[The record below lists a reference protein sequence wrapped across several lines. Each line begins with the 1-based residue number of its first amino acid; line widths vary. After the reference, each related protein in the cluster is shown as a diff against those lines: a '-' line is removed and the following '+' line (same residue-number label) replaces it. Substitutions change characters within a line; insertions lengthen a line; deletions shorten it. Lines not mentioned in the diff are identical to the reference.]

1 MRELEDGMI
10 GKTVEWVSKEFDK
23 SIKLVD
29 IATEINPMF
38 MLHYNKYLRQC
49 DMAKFVQERHKY
61 YTEAV
66 QCFNI
71 VWEEQPEE
79 KVMEEMDKCVNIFE
93 DNRAVVYGEFQ
104 QRLEELIKKGV
115 DMNM

>member
-38 MLHYNKYLRQC
+38 MLHYNKYLR
-49 DMAKFVQERHKY
+49 
-61 YTEAV
+61 
-66 QCFNI
+66 
-71 VWEEQPEE
+71 
-79 KVMEEMDKCVNIFE
+79 
-93 DNRAVVYGEFQ
+93 
-104 QRLEELIKKGV
+104 
-115 DMNM
+115 